1 MEDSQM
7 LQASYEQDQ
16 AHCNYFDYAPTT
28 TETVL
33 SMNLKPTLF
42 SKLHWR
48 RLQNSLRKKKKKK
61 ANKTLFTLSYSDPD
75 KTLQRIL
82 TLSLPSHLQLFLV
95 EEGFMIQSH

>member
-48 RLQNSLRKKKKKK
+48 RLQNSLRKKKK
-61 ANKTLFTLSYSDPD
+61 TLFTLSYSDPD

>member
-48 RLQNSLRKKKKKK
+48 RLQNSLREKKKKGKQ
-61 ANKTLFTLSYSDPD
+61 NTIYII
-75 KTLQRIL
+75 LQ
-82 TLSLPSHLQLFLV
+82 
-95 EEGFMIQSH
+95 

>member
-16 AHCNYFDYAPTT
+16 AHCNYDYAPTT

-42 SKLHWR
+42 S
-48 RLQNSLRKKKKKK
+48 NYIGEDC
-61 ANKTLFTLSYSDPD
+61 KTA
-75 KTLQRIL
+75 
-82 TLSLPSHLQLFLV
+82 
-95 EEGFMIQSH
+95 

>member
-33 SMNLKPTLF
+33 SMNL
-42 SKLHWR
+42 
-48 RLQNSLRKKKKKK
+48 
-61 ANKTLFTLSYSDPD
+61 
-75 KTLQRIL
+75 
-82 TLSLPSHLQLFLV
+82 SLPYLANYIG
-95 EEGFMIQSH
+95 EDCKTA